1 MNSEQQNGGG
11 SELGSFLRASRARVT
26 PEDVGLTAG
35 SGLRRTPG
43 LRREE
48 LATLA
53 GISID
58 YYVRLERGKETRPS
72 ASVVDSLARALL
84 LEDDELEH
92 LRSLAA
98 RAARSAPE
106 PPAAPSRTVR
116 PGVKLLLESL
126 RPHPAHVVSR
136 TNDLLAANPGGLRL
150 LPGIEDWPARERNIA
165 RYLFLHPTSRDLFH
179 DWNTQVRGCVARLR
193 ALAGTDPDAPDLT
206 QLAGELLLKSPEFT
220 RLWERYDIKGHS
232 HGRKTFHHPDV
243 GDLTLGYQTMELEG
257 TPGHRMVTY
266 YTQPDTTDHDA
277 MVLLDMLGQ
286 ERPAKGTPA
295 HNGLAAAKDDPTS
308 PGPDLPRLFS

>member
-1 MNSEQQNGGG
+1 MNSEQHSGGG
-11 SELGSFLRASRARVT
+11 TGLGRFLRARRARVT
-26 PEDVGLTAG
+26 PQEVGLTPG

-84 LEDDELEH
+84 LEDDEHEH
-92 LRSLAA
+92 LRNLAA
-98 RAARSAPE
+98 RAARGATEASADGS
-106 PPAAPSRTVR
+106 PAAPSGTVR

-136 TNDLLAANPGGLRL
+136 TNDLLAANPGGMRL
-150 LPGIEDWPARERNIA
+150 LPGIQDWPARERNIA
-165 RYLFLHPTSRDLFH
+165 RYLFLDPASRELFH
-179 DWNTQVRGCVARLR
+179 DWNAQVRGCVARLR
-193 ALAGTDPDAPDLT
+193 ALAGIDPDAPDLT
-206 QLAGELLLKSPEFT
+206 RLAGELLMKSREFA
-220 RLWERYDIKGHS
+220 RLWERYDVKGHS
-232 HGRKTFHHPDV
+232 YGRKTFHHPEV
-243 GDLTLGYQTMELEG
+243 GDLTLGYQSMELEG

-266 YTQPDTTDHDA
+266 YAEPGTPDHDA
-277 MVLLDMLGQ
+277 MVLLDLLGREQ
-286 ERPAKGTPA
+286 PARRTPA
-295 HNGLAAAKDDPTS
+295 PDDRSAAARDDPAS
-308 PGPDLPRLFS
+308 PLS

>member
-1 MNSEQQNGGG
+1 MNSEQQSGGG
-11 SELGSFLRASRARVT
+11 TELGRFLRARRARVA
-26 PEDVGLTAG
+26 PEEAGLTPGA
-35 SGLRRTPG
+35 GLRRTPG

-84 LEDDELEH
+84 LEDDEHEH

-126 RPHPAHVVSR
+126 RPYPAHVVSR

-150 LPGIEDWPARERNIA
+150 LPGLEDWPARERNIA
-165 RYLFLHPTSRDLFH
+165 RYLFLHPASRELFR

-206 QLAGELLLKSPEFT
+206 RLAGELLLKSPEFA
-220 RLWERYDIKGHS
+220 RLWERYDVKGHS

-243 GDLTLGYQTMELEG
+243 GDLTLGYQSMELEG

-266 YTQPDTTDHDA
+266 HAEPGTADHDA
-277 MVLLDMLGQ
+277 MVLLDLLGQ
-286 ERPAKGTPA
+286 EQSTKKTPA
-295 HNGLAAAKDDPTS
+295 HDDRSAAVEDDPAS
-308 PGPDLPRLFS
+308 PSS

>member
-1 MNSEQQNGGG
+1 MTREQPTSGGT
-11 SELGSFLRASRARVT
+11 ELGSFLHARRSRIT
-26 PEDVGLTAG
+26 PAEAGLTVG
-35 SGLRRTPG
+35 PGLRRTPG

-72 ASVVDSLARALL
+72 SSVVDALARALR
-84 LEDDELEH
+84 LEEDEHEH
-92 LRSLAA
+92 LRELAA
-98 RAARSAPE
+98 RAARTAPE
-106 PPAAPSRTVR
+106 PPTPPSRTIR

-126 RPHPAHVVSR
+126 RPNPAHVVSR

-150 LPGIEDWPARERNIA
+150 LAGIEEWPVRQRNIA
-165 RYLFLHPTSRDLFH
+165 RYVFLHPAARDLFH
-179 DWNTQVRGCVARLR
+179 DWAAQVRGCVARLR

-206 QLAGELLLKSPEFT
+206 RLAGELLLKSPEFA

-232 HGRKTFHHPDV
+232 HGRKTFHHPEV

-257 TPGHRMVTY
+257 TPGQRLITY
-266 YTQPDTTDHDA
+266 YAEPGSSDHDA
-277 MVLLDMLGQ
+277 LLLLDMLGSQ
-286 ERPAKGTPA
+286 LTPPEPASSE
-295 HNGLAAAKDDPTS
+295 DEPTS
-308 PGPDLPRLFS
+308 SST

>member
-1 MNSEQQNGGG
+1 MNSEQNGVGT
-11 SELGSFLRASRARVT
+11 ELGRFLRARRARVT
-26 PEDVGLTAG
+26 PEAVGLTAG
-35 SGLRRTPG
+35 SGPRRTPG

-116 PGVKLLLESL
+116 PGVRLLLESL
-126 RPHPAHVVSR
+126 RPHPAYVVSR
-136 TNDLLAANPGGLRL
+136 TDDLLAANPGGLRL

-165 RYLFLHPTSRDLFH
+165 RYLFLHPASRDLFH

-193 ALAGTDPDAPDLT
+193 ALAGTDPDAPDLIR
-206 QLAGELLLKSPEFT
+206 LAGELLLKSPEFT
-220 RLWERYDIKGHS
+220 RLWERYDIKGPS
-232 HGRKTFHHPDV
+232 YGRKTFHHPEV
-243 GDLTLGYQTMELEG
+243 GDLTTGYQSMELEG

-266 YTQPDTTDHDA
+266 HAEPGTADHDA
-277 MVLLDMLGQ
+277 MVLLDLLGQ
-286 ERPAKGTPA
+286 EQLAKRTPA
-295 HNGLAAAKDDPTS
+295 HDDRSAAAEDDPAS
-308 PGPDLPRLFS
+308 PWTDLL